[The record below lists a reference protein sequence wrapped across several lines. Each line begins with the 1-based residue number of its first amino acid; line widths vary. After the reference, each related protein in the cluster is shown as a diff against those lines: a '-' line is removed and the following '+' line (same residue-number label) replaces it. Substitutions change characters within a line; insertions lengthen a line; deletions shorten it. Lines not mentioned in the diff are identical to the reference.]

1 MTSTAALSSP
11 ASANTPEIGRVD
23 ADYTLEH
30 KYTRADGR
38 IYLSGVQALV
48 RLPLMQH
55 LRDVAAGLD
64 TAGFVSGYRGS
75 PLGGLDLELWRARAH
90 LEAAKVTFTPGLNE
104 DLAATMVWGTQQT
117 NLFPGATVQGVY
129 GMWYGKG
136 PGVDRSGDVFKHA
149 NAAGTS
155 PFGGVLA
162 LAADDHACR
171 SSTLP
176 HGSEDEF
183 VSAMM
188 PILNPA
194 GVQDILDM
202 GLLGWAMSR
211 YTGRWVGFKTI
222 AETVESSASVDVDP
236 FARQIV
242 LPDDFALPPG
252 GLSIRWPDPPVDQ
265 EMRLHRYAVAAAQ
278 AFARANGIDK
288 LVLDSPQ
295 ARLGIVTTGKSYLDV
310 LQALEYLGL
319 DAQACAQIGI
329 RVYKVGMSWPLEPV
343 GISAFARGLEDI
355 LVVEEKKAFIERQMK
370 ELFYNWPASAG
381 ARPSIVGKYD
391 EHGAWILPSTGELTP
406 ATIAAV
412 IGKRIQRFP
421 LPSAAIAASIEQRLR
436 WMEAKEAEMALPR
449 ALFPRVPHYCSGCP
463 HNTST
468 VVPEGSRALGG
479 IGCHYMVTWMNRST
493 DTFTHM
499 GGEGVTWSG
508 QAPFTATP
516 HVFQNL
522 GDGTYFHSGSL
533 AIRQSVATG
542 VNITYKI
549 LYNDAVAMTGGQ
561 PVDGTLTV
569 PDIAHQL
576 RAEGIHA
583 IVVVSDD
590 IGKWTRRRERFPS
603 EVAFHDRSE
612 LDAVQQRLRTIKG
625 VSILIFDQTCATE
638 KRRRRKRGKLID
650 PPKRVM
656 INSLVCEGCGDCG
669 EKSFCVSVLPKD
681 TEFGRKREIDQ
692 SNCNKDYSC
701 VSGFCPSFV
710 TVHGGAPRK
719 GKKRDASALLDALPE
734 PPQRTTLEQPW
745 NILITGVGG
754 TGVVTIGALLGMAGH
769 LEGKGA
775 TVLDQTGLAQK
786 GGAVTT
792 HIRIARQPADIHA
805 VRIAA
810 GEADLVL
817 GCDMV
822 VVNDYWA
829 LSKVRDGRTQVVLN
843 TYEAMP
849 GSFTTQPD
857 LQFPAAE
864 IIAGVRTALGGQE
877 PLLLDATQLA
887 TALLGDA
894 IASNLFVLGYAWQ
907 HGLVP
912 LSHAALMRAIELNG
926 AAVTMNQQAFAW
938 GRLAAVDLPA
948 VQRAAGLAPALD
960 TAAHAHVAAHAHA
973 ATPPSRGPG
982 SWEDHDMSG
991 QSAPRAL
998 AQTDADTLHAD
1009 GDAPMHPLDDEQLA
1023 QSLDEAIARRVHFL
1037 TDYQDAA
1044 YAQQYRALVERV
1056 RTHEAQRAP
1065 GSTALSAAVAR
1076 YAFKLMAY
1084 KDEYEVARLYTRGDF
1099 QRRVQQ
1105 QFEGDYQLRFHL
1117 APPLFAKKD
1126 ANGQPIKRE
1135 YGPWMFSAFKLLA
1148 RLKFLRGGKLD
1159 VFGYTA
1165 ERRGERQLIADY
1177 LATVN
1182 TLLQRLD
1189 NDNVGLAAQI
1199 ASIPE
1204 HIRGYGHVKDAHLH
1218 EAKAREA
1225 ALLAQW
1231 RNPKALHVVQA
1242 A

>member
-329 RVYKVGMSWPLEPV
+329 RVYKVGMTWPLEPV
-343 GISAFARGLEDI
+343 GITAFARGLDDI
-355 LVVEEKKAFIERQMK
+355 VVVEEKKAFIERQMK

-576 RAEGIHA
+576 RAEGIHE

-590 IGKWTRRRERFPS
+590 IGKWARRRERFPS

-926 AAVTMNQQAFAW
+926 AAVAMNQQAFAW

-960 TAAHAHVAAHAHA
+960 TAAHAHA

-1009 GDAPMHPLDDEQLA
+1009 GDAPVHPLDDEQLA

-1177 LATVN
+1177 LATVD

-1204 HIRGYGHVKDAHLH
+1204 HIRGYGHVKDAHLR

-1231 RNPKALHVVQA
+1231 RNPKALNVVQA